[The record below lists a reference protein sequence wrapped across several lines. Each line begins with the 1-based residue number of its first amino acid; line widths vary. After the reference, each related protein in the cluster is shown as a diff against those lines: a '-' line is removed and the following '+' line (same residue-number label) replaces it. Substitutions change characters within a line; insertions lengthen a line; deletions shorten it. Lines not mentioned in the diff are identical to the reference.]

1 MSHLPPLRCPRCKHR
16 ISAVECTGK
25 TPVVKSFADCLR
37 RCEPCGVGASN
48 SVNRPTW
55 VYRDPLENIPMQS
68 REGVN
73 DALNLA
79 LNQRSRKSKRVRF
92 GFSTS
97 EDAVTWVVFTHL
109 LRSGRLSEALKRA
122 GVISTRQTL
131 TNTPTL
137 LLWCSPID
145 NCARGLEIRERL
157 EKLCVSLGERSDSFS
172 EPDVIIDFGEGGVVF
187 IEVKYR
193 SKNDYKL
200 PECRGWKTYDTPRSC
215 WQFEDM
221 KASGCYELARN
232 WCLLKNLAGETPST
246 LVNLGSAD
254 LFRGKEGARLDRFA
268 SALGTDERS
277 HFVRVTWSELFGN
290 DMSGM
295 PEWFIGF
302 CHDRNLTA

>member
-1 MSHLPPLRCPRCKHR
+1 MSHLPPLRCPRCKHQ

-109 LRSGRLSEALKRA
+109 LRS
-122 GVISTRQTL
+122 
-131 TNTPTL
+131 
-137 LLWCSPID
+137 PID

-221 KASGCYELARN
+221 KASGCCFPR
-232 WCLLKNLAGETPST
+232 
-246 LVNLGSAD
+246 
-254 LFRGKEGARLDRFA
+254 
-268 SALGTDERS
+268 
-277 HFVRVTWSELFGN
+277 
-290 DMSGM
+290 
-295 PEWFIGF
+295 
-302 CHDRNLTA
+302 